1 MSMSKRRNPT
11 NNAILQACLD
21 IVDSGYGTMSVNDF
35 VTKISADPKL
45 LKDMQAIWN
54 RHAYPDKSIKWVS
67 ITKTDLLMTLSPN
80 AMQVLVFLGMYCHQS
95 TLIQVT
101 YSVLS
106 AITGIKPTKL
116 REAVKE
122 LVDSGCIKVAK
133 SSARHDAP
141 IYAVNPVLIKAG
153 ARTKKDSGFTQGLHV
168 ADYIL
173 KRTPELIVQETT
185 IKADAD
191 TDGKRVVYTK
201 VTLER
206 REVIDA
212 KQASKDA
219 ELPF

>member
-1 MSMSKRRNPT
+1 MNKRNPT

-35 VTKISADPKL
+35 VTKISTDPKL
-45 LKDMQAIWN
+45 LKDMQAVWN
-54 RHAYPDKSIKWVS
+54 RHTYPDKSIKWVS

-122 LVDSGCIKVAK
+122 LIGSGCIKVAK

-141 IYAVNPVLIKAG
+141 IYAVNPALIKAG
-153 ARTKKDSGFTQGLHV
+153 ARAKKDSGFTQGLHV